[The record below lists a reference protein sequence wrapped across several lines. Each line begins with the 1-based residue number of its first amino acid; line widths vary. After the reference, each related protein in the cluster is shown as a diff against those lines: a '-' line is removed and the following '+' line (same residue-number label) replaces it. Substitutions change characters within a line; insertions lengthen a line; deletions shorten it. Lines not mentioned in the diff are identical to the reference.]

1 MAKKKTSASTKS
13 KRSPK
18 LLIVIIAALAVVM
31 AAILFV
37 GNLEPSASGDIDLD
51 GQPVKGEEN
60 AVNIVEF
67 GDYKCPAC
75 KNFHESMVPM
85 IERELVE
92 TGDASFTYM
101 NYPFLNVDSSRA
113 ALYAETVY
121 GELGNDTFWEFHD
134 RLFTEQDPEAESQDF
149 FTEER
154 LNSILEEIVSAEEA
168 SQVSEAFQAEEYED
182 ALETDTD
189 YVSELGVQSTPTLFV
204 NGEQFEGGSFEELR
218 DMVEEAA
225 NE

>member
-1 MAKKKTSASTKS
+1 MAKKNTSASTKS

-18 LLIVIIAALAVVM
+18 LLILIIAALAVVM
-31 AAILFV
+31 AAIIFV
-37 GNLEPSASGDIDLD
+37 GNLEPSPAGDIDLE
-51 GQPVKGEEN
+51 GQPVQGEEN
-60 AVNIVEF
+60 AVSIVEF

-85 IERELVE
+85 IEQELVE
-92 TGDASFTYM
+92 TGEASFTYM
-101 NYPFLNVDSSRA
+101 HYPFLNVDSSRA

-134 RLFTEQDPEAESQDF
+134 QLFTELDPEAESEDF

-154 LNSILEEIVSAEEA
+154 LDTILEGIVSAEEA

-182 ALETDTD
+182 ALEVDTD
-189 YVSELGVQSTPTLFV
+189 YVAEFGVQSTPTLFV
-204 NGEQFEGGSFEELR
+204 DGEQFEGGSFEELR
-218 DMVEEAA
+218 EMVEEAS